1 MGWDPWME
9 GKLGRQGN
17 SGPHVTKML
26 EVPDVTTLTEE
37 LSTQRHGTGSWYLPL
52 LSKTRYV
59 N

>member
-1 MGWDPWME
+1 ME